1 MKGASDM
8 TENKKAVSVLYE
20 VWYTDTGGNY
30 HRILVSASACVAK
43 ILRFLTDNGI
53 CLYGTGYIKA

>member
-1 MKGASDM
+1 MKGVSNM
-8 TENKKAVSVLYE
+8 TENKILYE
-20 VWYTDTGGNY
+20 VWYTDKGGNY
-30 HRILVSASACVAK
+30 HRFLVSRSACVAK